1 MLTTLLLCAVSA
13 APLAMSSQS
22 GMSVHINTYIT
33 QRRHRGSGRPR
44 GGGQNNEVRSRL
56 FLRGKAKIK
65 CCVMER
71 PMSKQAGK

>member
-1 MLTTLLLCAVSA
+1 MLTTLLLYAVSA

-44 GGGQNNEVRSRL
+44 GGQNNEVRSRL